1 MLIKS
6 HPKKVYD
13 SMRMIE
19 GLARLLSWI
28 LVHLEVKVAVLDGN
42 LINLS
47 SQIIEIIE
55 MRYHFRSMKM
65 SAISIL
71 LHITELINKEK
82 RKRIVSTTNKP
93 SNQEV
98 NEC

>member
-55 MRYHFRSMKM
+55 MRYPFRSMKM

-82 RKRIVSTTNKP
+82 RKRIVNTTNKP
-93 SNQEV
+93 SNQEA

>member
-1 MLIKS
+1 
-6 HPKKVYD
+6 
-13 SMRMIE
+13 MRMIE
-19 GLARLLSWI
+19 GLASLLSWI
-28 LVHLEVKVAVLDGN
+28 LVHLEVKVVVLDGN

-55 MRYHFRSMKM
+55 MRYHYKSMKM

-82 RKRIVSTTNKP
+82 RKRIVNTTNKP
-93 SNQEV
+93 SNQEA

>member
-13 SMRMIE
+13 SMRTTE

-28 LVHLEVKVAVLDGN
+28 LVHLEVKVVVLDGN

-71 LHITELINKEK
+71 LHITGLINKEK
-82 RKRIVSTTNKP
+82 RKRIVNTTNKP
-93 SNQEV
+93 SNQEAI
-98 NEC
+98 EC

>member
-1 MLIKS
+1 
-6 HPKKVYD
+6 
-13 SMRMIE
+13 MRMIE
-19 GLARLLSWI
+19 GLASLLSWI
-28 LVHLEVKVAVLDGN
+28 LVHLEVKVVVLDGN

-55 MRYHFRSMKM
+55 MRYHYKSMKM